1 MYARVTTFQADPAR
15 VGELAGKFKEMV
27 PTAKALPGI
36 VDVYAAWRA
45 DGRGAV
51 TSIYNSKA
59 DADAAVPKVQAIW
72 APLAGLLKGAPS
84 MEGYD
89 SVEHIVG

>member
-1 MYARVTTFQADPAR
+1 MYARVTSFQVDPAR
-15 VGELAGKFKEMV
+15 VGELAGKFKEMI
-27 PTAKALPGI
+27 PTAKSLPGI

-45 DGRGAV
+45 DGRGTV
-51 TSIYNSKA
+51 TSIYASKA
-59 DADAAVPKVQAIW
+59 DADAAVAKVQGIW
-72 APLAGLLKGAPS
+72 APLADMLKGAPS